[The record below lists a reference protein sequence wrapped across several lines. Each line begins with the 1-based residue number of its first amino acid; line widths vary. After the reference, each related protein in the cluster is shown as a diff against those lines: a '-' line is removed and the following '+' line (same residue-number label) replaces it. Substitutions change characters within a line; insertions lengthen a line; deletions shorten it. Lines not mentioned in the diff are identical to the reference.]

1 MSDIHIERNH
11 SFDFATARTKAKE
24 WLNHANQ
31 EFGLNVDYQE
41 GDNQDVAT
49 IKKSGVEARATL
61 TADKIV
67 FEATLG
73 FLAKPLKGAIA
84 SGIESGLG
92 KYFA

>member
-11 SFDFATARTKAKE
+11 NFDFQTARTKAKD
-24 WLNHANQ
+24 WLAHANQ
-31 EFGLNVDYQE
+31 EFGLSVDYQE
-41 GDNQDVAT
+41 GDGCDIAT
-49 IKKSGVEARATL
+49 IKKSGVEAKATL

-73 FLAKPLKGAIA
+73 FLGKPFKSVIT
-84 SGIESGLG
+84 SGIENGLS